1 MNRPLPLSLA
11 VALALGSSAAHAL
24 GLGGVVVKSELN
36 QPLRAEIPVIAN
48 APDETKGLT
57 VRLASAEDFA
67 RVGLSISSM
76 SVPLNFDISKN
87 ARGETIILVSS
98 DQPVR
103 EPFVS
108 FLVEVDWANGRLLRE
123 YSVLLDPP
131 VSAPAVLGSRA
142 AVERLQE
149 PEPVISEPLRPAS
162 NDAPALAAKAAP
174 PAPAAAPVGTAVASE
189 PEPVVAEALPEPQ
202 PEPVA
207 PEPEPEPEPEPVAV
221 APAPEPAPP
230 AAQAPG
236 EYGPVASGET
246 LWEVASITRPNEA
259 VSMNQML
266 LAMLRANPAAFFQD
280 NVNALKRGAV
290 LRIPTA
296 EEIAAIEV
304 AEAAAEVVA
313 QNRTW
318 IESTQPTLIA
328 DAGVRSSLPPLPAS
342 SRATTSSRLELVPPA
357 ATGGEGSG
365 RPGQAGGAGTAAL
378 TAEIARAKESLA
390 SSQTE
395 VTELRSR
402 VKELE
407 GINQKSERLIELKN
421 SEMKGLQDR
430 LAAAEQRSNE
440 AQSALRAARAD
451 ALRAQNESAA
461 SIAAAAAAAT
471 ATPTPTPDHTVVPAP
486 DKQGAEPAANP
497 AVTEAENS
505 VATTEPS
512 PDPAAAAA
520 PSPVEVKPLPEP
532 AAAVAAP
539 VDEAPVSANADQPWY
554 RKPVFL
560 GAGALLLAILA
571 ALGLASRKRKPAPL
585 PQRSSVAGAFAGGVG
600 SAETDHAD
608 ADSVETDLLNA
619 LALDPTDL
627 NTHLNV
633 LEYFYTRGDADK
645 FEAAA
650 EAMYGQISDESAP
663 EWQAALLM
671 GMELCP
677 THPLF
682 TRGAE
687 QPAHAAAATAD
698 SDAHDFAET
707 EFGSGAE
714 PWAQSTE
721 PHQAARPVDDFVD
734 DFVDQPEVA
743 TGTAEEF
750 DFNLMEADLQPQ
762 AAATPAAVDDGLSF
776 DFELEKPAS
785 VAQAPVAA
793 APPTPTAA
801 TAIGGDDILG
811 EDAVAT
817 KIDLARAYLDMGD
830 SDGARSMLEEVLTEG
845 NANQRAEAKE
855 LLAEIR

>member
-67 RVGLSISSM
+67 RVGLSIGSM
-76 SVPLNFDISKN
+76 SVPLSFDIGKN
-87 ARGETIILVSS
+87 ARGDTIILVSS

-108 FLVEVDWANGRLLRE
+108 FLIEVDWANGRLLRE

-149 PEPVISEPLRPAS
+149 PEPLISEPLRPAGE
-162 NDAPALAAKAAP
+162 AEAAP
-174 PAPAAAPVGTAVASE
+174 EAAAIPAPPEPAAPSVPTAAAPEAEPAVAE
-189 PEPVVAEALPEPQ
+189 AQPEAPPVPEPVQAQAPVA
-202 PEPVA
+202 VA
-207 PEPEPEPEPEPVAV
+207 PEPEAL
-221 APAPEPAPP
+221 ATPP
-230 AAQAPG
+230 ASQPPG

-266 LAMLRANPAAFFQD
+266 LAILRANPGAFFQD

-290 LRIPTA
+290 LRIPTP
-296 EEIAAIEV
+296 EEIAAIEA
-304 AEAAAEVVA
+304 AEAAVEVVS

-318 IESTQPTLIA
+318 IESTQPTLLA
-328 DAGVRSSLPPLPAS
+328 DAGVLSSLPPLPAS
-342 SRATTSSRLELVPPA
+342 GRNSAGSRLELVPPA

-395 VTELRSR
+395 VGELRSR

-430 LAAAEQRSNE
+430 LAAAEQRSSQAE
-440 AQSALRAARAD
+440 AALRAARAD
-451 ALRAQNESAA
+451 AARAEDETAA
-461 SIAAAAAAAT
+461 AIAAAAAAAVT
-471 ATPTPTPDHTVVPAP
+471 TTPNETVVATPDQA
-486 DKQGAEPAANP
+486 GAELPVDP
-497 AVTEAENS
+497 AVTEAESN
-505 VATTEPS
+505 VAATEPS
-512 PDPAAAAA
+512 ADTPAA

-532 AAAVAAP
+532 VAAAAAP
-539 VDEAPVSANADQPWY
+539 VDEAGLTATDEQPWY

-560 GAGALLLAILA
+560 GAGALLVAILA
-571 ALGLASRKRKPAPL
+571 ALGLASRRRKPAAL

-600 SAETDHAD
+600 SSVAESTD

-650 EAMYGQISDESAP
+650 EAMYGQIGDENSP

-677 THPLF
+677 SHPLF
-682 TRGAE
+682 NREAE
-687 QPAHAAAATAD
+687 PVSHSREFEQNAAATDFA
-698 SDAHDFAET
+698 AGDFAEHGESWQEQT
-707 EFGSGAE
+707 ESHQPIPKASDFADEFVDSS
-714 PWAQSTE
+714 P
-721 PHQAARPVDDFVD
+721 QAASA
-734 DFVDQPEVA
+734 DQA
-743 TGTAEEF
+743 DGF
-750 DFNLMEADLQPQ
+750 DFDLMEAELSSQPQ
-762 AAATPAAVDDGLSF
+762 VSQPAADDGLSF
-776 DFELEKPAS
+776 DFELEKPVSAS
-785 VAQAPVAA
+785 APKAAPAA
-793 APPTPTAA
+793 AAMPAPDAVP
-801 TAIGGDDILG
+801 GGDDIMG

-845 NANQRAEAKE
+845 NASQRAEAKE